1 MSPSIFG
8 ESFPAQA
15 NLWLK
20 HNGNGDICRGL
31 VSDKLE
37 FNITALIEQYSA
49 QHGSEDDIILNVYG
63 YFPDKPDAVKVVRY
77 SP

>member
-1 MSPSIFG
+1 MSPSVFG

-37 FNITALIEQYSA
+37 FDITSVIEQYRA
-49 QHGSEDDIILNVYG
+49 QHGKDDEIILNVYG
-63 YFPDKPDAVKVVRY
+63 YFSDEPGAMRAVRY